1 MEINR
6 DGFAP
11 ISFFNDAASSTAQA
25 RRKMKAIAVRKR
37 SCCVIMAAFLKS
49 TLVASAGGPGYLY
62 PRDRRNII
70 MVGFGV
76 MSSMNGLSGGT
87 TLWLNR
93 EASAVTGFS
102 MQVAKAGVMAPTAEA
117 S

>member
-1 MEINR
+1 LRKNL
-6 DGFAP
+6 GQ
-11 ISFFNDAASSTAQA
+11 AAATAT
-25 RRKMKAIAVRKR
+25 RKALLLRHNGR
-37 SCCVIMAAFLKS
+37 FLKS

-62 PRDRRNII
+62 PCVDRRNII

-76 MSSMNGLSGGT
+76 MNSIDGLSGWT
-87 TLWLNR
+87 ALCQSR

-102 MQVAKAGVMAPTAEA
+102 MLVAKAGVMAPIAEA